1 MIPGHLADSGARL
14 ERALESL
21 DDAIELLKWRYDG
34 DADPSLECLRDE
46 LRLALALAGCDA
58 RLMH

>member
-1 MIPGHLADSGARL
+1 MFPGNLSDSGARL

-21 DDAIELLKWRYDG
+21 DDVIELLKWRYAE
-34 DADPSLECLRDE
+34 DADPRLVCLRDE